1 MFIKTLYLLYPK
13 RAGEKLK
20 QKPKTLIVGLGQIGF
35 HNAEYITQCGL
46 SVDGYDIEETA
57 IQRALKTKVIR
68 KEAMTFEGYD
78 SYLICVSTHNPEN
91 ASLPNFNSLL
101 ETATRLS
108 REGKEGSLVSI
119 ESTVTK
125 GICNRV
131 LDILQHRLHV
141 AHVPHRFYSEEKSEH
156 GVRQLRVLGGCR
168 PCCAAEAESFYREIL
183 DVPILRLGSVELAEL
198 TKVVENAY
206 RFLGIAFAEEL
217 KMFCDDQGLD
227 FEELRT
233 AINSK
238 WNLEILEA
246 RQGIGGHC
254 LPKDTQMYYD
264 LSKWTNPSGII
275 ASAIQSN
282 KQYERYV
289 RRELQFRVF
298 SPEQQIILKKT

>member
-1 MFIKTLYLLYPK
+1 M
-13 RAGEKLK
+13 
-20 QKPKTLIVGLGQIGF
+20 QKPKTLVIGLGQIGF
-35 HNAEYITQCGL
+35 NDADYITQHGL
-46 SVDGYDIEETA
+46 DADGYDIEKTA
-57 IQRALKTKVIR
+57 IQRALKAKVIR
-68 KEAMTFEGYD
+68 KAAVTFEGYD
-78 SYLICVSTHNPEN
+78 NYLICVSTHNPEN
-91 ASLPNFNSLL
+91 ASLPNFNGVL

-108 REGKEGSLVSI
+108 REGKEGSLVAI

-141 AHVPHRFYSEEKSEH
+141 AHVPHRFYSEEKKEH

-168 PCCAAEAESFYREIL
+168 PCCTTKAANFYREIL
-183 DVPILRLGSVELAEL
+183 DVPILRVRSVELAEL

-206 RFLGIAFAEEL
+206 RFLEIAFAEEL
-217 KMFCDDQGLD
+217 KIFCDAQGLD

-233 AINSK
+233 AVNSK

-254 LPKDTQMYYD
+254 LPKDTQMYYE
-264 LSKWTNPSGII
+264 LSKRIMPCGII

-282 KQYERYV
+282 KNYEHYV
-289 RRELQFRVF
+289 KGDLQFRVIP
-298 SPEQQIILKKT
+298 PEQQIMVKKA

>member
-1 MFIKTLYLLYPK
+1 MRNLI
-13 RAGEKLK
+13 
-20 QKPKTLIVGLGQIGF
+20 QKPKTLVIGLGQIGF
-35 HNAEYITQCGL
+35 HDAEYITQRGL
-46 SVDGYDIEETA
+46 NADGYDLEKTA
-57 IQRALKTKVIR
+57 IQRALKAKVIR
-68 KEAMTFEGYD
+68 KAAVTFEGYD
-78 SYLICVSTHNPEN
+78 NYLICVSTHNPEN
-91 ASLPNFNSLL
+91 ASLPNFNGVL
-101 ETATRLS
+101 ETAMRLS
-108 REGKEGSLVSI
+108 REGKEGSLVAI

-141 AHVPHRFYSEEKSEH
+141 AHVPHRFYSEEKKEH

-168 PCCAAEAESFYREIL
+168 PCCTTEAASFYQEIL
-183 DVPILRLGSVELAEL
+183 DVPILRVRSVELAEL

-206 RFLGIAFAEEL
+206 RFLEIAFAEEL
-217 KMFCDDQGLD
+217 KMFCDVQGLD

-233 AINSK
+233 AVNSK

-254 LPKDTQMYYD
+254 LPKDTQIYFE
-264 LSKWTNPSGII
+264 LSKRIAPSGII

-289 RRELQFRVF
+289 KSDLQFRVIP
-298 SPEQQIILKKT
+298 PEPQIILKKA